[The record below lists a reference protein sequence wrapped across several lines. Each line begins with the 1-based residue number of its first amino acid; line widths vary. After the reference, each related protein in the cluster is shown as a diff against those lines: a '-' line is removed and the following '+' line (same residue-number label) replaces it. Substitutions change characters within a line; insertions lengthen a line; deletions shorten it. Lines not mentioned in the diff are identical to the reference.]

1 MVMCR
6 FVLGVAL
13 LAVLVLFAVG
23 ALADDVCLCG
33 GQKSDKDAPVKSL
46 TTRFTYKAVVPE
58 LPAGT
63 KSLDLWLPIPSDSQ
77 WQTVR
82 DVQVSSPY
90 PYRITQEQ
98 KFGNRMV
105 YVRVTGQG
113 TRDKLEVAVSFI
125 VERKEVRVFGR
136 QWAGQTK
143 TCSCSPNCN
152 CPHCQADKTL
162 RQLSLQP
169 ETLVPV
175 GGRFLTIAT
184 EVTQGKQTKLE
195 KIRALFEH
203 VVATMQYDYKRE
215 SPKLGEGDV
224 AFVCDF
230 RKGNCSD
237 LHSYLI
243 SLARSL
249 GIPAYL
255 EYGFPLAGIPLPD
268 PLPKEGKIWRLPLLD
283 LGLRRASRFGFPLMR
298 PMPADG
304 WTLTDP
310 KSRTF
315 LFGNLVLERSAVA
328 VSRGRDIV
336 LNPPQKGK
344 PLNYFIYPYAEA
356 DGQSVKV
363 NWELTYQLL
372 P

>member
-1 MVMCR
+1 MVMR
-6 FVLGVAL
+6 WFVLGVVA
-13 LAVLVLFAVG
+13 LAVLVSLAAG
-23 ALADDVCLCG
+23 ALADDACHCG
-33 GQKSDKDAPVKSL
+33 GQKSEKSATTRTL

-63 KSLDLWLPIPSDSQ
+63 KALDLWLPIPSDSQ

-105 YVRVTGQG
+105 YVRAENPQAPMTVI
-113 TRDKLEVAVSFI
+113 VSFV
-125 VERKEVRVFGR
+125 VERKEVKVLADG
-136 QWAGQTK
+136 GQGK
-143 TCSCSPNCN
+143 DCSCSDRCN
-152 CPHCQADKTL
+152 CAHCRADKAL
-162 RQLSLQP
+162 RQLSSQP

-184 EVTQGKQTKLE
+184 EMTQGKQAKLE

-255 EYGFPLAGIPLPD
+255 EYGFPIVGIPIPAR
-268 PLPKEGKIWRLPLLD
+268 WRRGEKVGVSRG
-283 LGLRRASRFGFPLMR
+283 GLGFPAKGGVVLAWVAPEPAEWWDPTR
-298 PMPADG
+298 PKDRVFF
-304 WTLTDP
+304 
-310 KSRTF
+310 S
-315 LFGNLVLERSAVA
+315 GNWVLERSAA
-328 VSRGRDIV
+328 PASGGRNFF
-336 LNPPQKGK
+336 LTPPQKGK